1 MNALH
6 HIIFIL
12 ENYLKRGM
20 IKHTS
25 FQIWIQETQA
35 SFISPQKDLQK
46 DLQNLKSSF
55 FLKWNLRAN
64 EGNLRLQS

>member
-1 MNALH
+1 
-6 HIIFIL
+6 
-12 ENYLKRGM
+12 M

-35 SFISPQKDLQK
+35 SFISPQKA
-46 DLQNLKSSF
+46 LQNLKSSF